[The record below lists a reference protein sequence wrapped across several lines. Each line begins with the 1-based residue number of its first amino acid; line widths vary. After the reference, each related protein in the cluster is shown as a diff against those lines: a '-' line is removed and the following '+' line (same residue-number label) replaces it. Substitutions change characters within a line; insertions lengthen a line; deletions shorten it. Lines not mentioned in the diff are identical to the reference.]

1 VTTAAGGRAFAAI
14 DGAAATT
21 SRPREGAAGAVLL
34 AILLAAAIAAPW
46 LAPYPPDHLD
56 LDRRREAPSASHW
69 FGTDELGRDVLA
81 RVLYGA
87 RVSLA
92 VGLLSAAV
100 AGASG
105 IAIGGVAGYAGGAVD
120 AVLMRGT
127 DAMLAVPR
135 LPLLMIAAS
144 VLQPSVPL
152 LVALIG
158 LAGWMETARV
168 VRAEF
173 ATLRGR
179 GFVENARA
187 AGASRARI
195 IGAHLL
201 PNAAPVVIV
210 SLTLAVARGI
220 LLESALSFFG
230 VGVQPPRAS
239 WGNMLYQ
246 AQATLATEPWLA
258 LAPGLFILMTT
269 LSVNVV
275 GDRLARLR
283 SRESIDATFGAAS
296 PPG

>member
-1 VTTAAGGRAFAAI
+1 VRI
-14 DGAAATT
+14 PVLLVVCLIAAA
-21 SRPREGAAGAVLL
+21 
-34 AILLAAAIAAPW
+34 LAAPA
-46 LAPYPPDHLD
+46 LAPYPPDRLD
-56 LDRRREAPSASHW
+56 LDVRREAPSTAHW
-69 FGTDELGRDVLA
+69 FGTDDLGRDVLS

-105 IAIGGVAGYAGGAVD
+105 IAVGGVAGYAGGALD
-120 AVLMRGT
+120 AILMRGT

-144 VLQPSVPL
+144 VLRPSVAL
-152 LVALIG
+152 LVMLIG

-173 ATLRGR
+173 LALRHR
-179 GFVENARA
+179 GFVEGARA
-187 AGASRARI
+187 AGAGHLRI

-201 PNAAPVVIV
+201 PNAAQAVIV

-246 AQATLATEPWLA
+246 AQATLGTQPWLA
-258 LAPGLFILMTT
+258 FAPGLFILLTT
-269 LSVNVV
+269 LSVNLA
-275 GDRLARLR
+275 GDRLA
-283 SRESIDATFGAAS
+283 SRRT
-296 PPG
+296 

>member
-1 VTTAAGGRAFAAI
+1 MRVPALLLACLV
-14 DGAAATT
+14 AAA
-21 SRPREGAAGAVLL
+21 
-34 AILLAAAIAAPW
+34 LAAPA
-46 LAPYPPDHLD
+46 LAPYPPDRLD
-56 LDRRREAPSASHW
+56 LGARREAPSAAHW
-69 FGTDELGRDVLA
+69 FGTDDLGRDVLA

-100 AGASG
+100 AGVSG
-105 IAIGGVAGYAGGAVD
+105 VVVGGVAGYTGGALD
-120 AVLMRGT
+120 ASLMRGT

-152 LVALIG
+152 LVVLIG

-168 VRAEF
+168 VRAECL
-173 ATLRGR
+173 TLRGR
-179 GFVENARA
+179 GFVESARA
-187 AGASRARI
+187 AGAGHARI
-195 IGAHLL
+195 IGVHLL
-201 PNAAPVVIV
+201 PNAAHAVIV

-230 VGVQPPRAS
+230 VGVQPPQAS

-258 LAPGLFILMTT
+258 CAPGLFILVTAF
-269 LSVNVV
+269 SVNLA
-275 GDRLARLR
+275 GDRLARV
-283 SRESIDATFGAAS
+283 RE
-296 PPG
+296 

>member
-1 VTTAAGGRAFAAI
+1 VIRIPA
-14 DGAAATT
+14 
-21 SRPREGAAGAVLL
+21 LL
-34 AILLAAAIAAPW
+34 VVCLVAAAIAAPA
-46 LAPYPPDHLD
+46 LAPYPPDALD
-56 LDRRREAPSASHW
+56 LGARREAPSAAHW
-69 FGTDELGRDVLA
+69 FGTDDLGRDVLS

-105 IAIGGVAGYAGGAVD
+105 VMVGGVAGYAGGALD

-152 LVALIG
+152 LVLLIG

-173 ATLRGR
+173 LTLRGR
-179 GFVENARA
+179 GFVEGARA
-187 AGASRARI
+187 AGAGHARI
-195 IGAHLL
+195 IAAHLL
-201 PNAAPVVIV
+201 PNAAHAVIV

-246 AQATLATEPWLA
+246 AQATMATEPWLA
-258 LAPGLFILMTT
+258 LFP
-269 LSVNVV
+269 
-275 GDRLARLR
+275 
-283 SRESIDATFGAAS
+283 GAAILVCVLTVNALGERLDLRRS
-296 PPG
+296 GARG